1 MKEFKEFVSVV
12 RVLMFMFGVA
22 GLVLAN
28 LGWVETLAGFAL
40 YVAESY
46 LAWGLVVSA
55 IARPSWRVV
64 LAWGLT
70 GFSRRVRGWCGVP
83 E

>member
-12 RVLMFMFGVA
+12 RALMFAFGVA

-40 YVAESY
+40 YCAASY
-46 LAWGLVVSA
+46 LSWGLILASVY
-55 IARPSWRVV
+55 RPNWRLV
-64 LAWGLT
+64 LAWGPLM
-70 GFSRRVRGWCGVP
+70 FSPSIREWCGVP